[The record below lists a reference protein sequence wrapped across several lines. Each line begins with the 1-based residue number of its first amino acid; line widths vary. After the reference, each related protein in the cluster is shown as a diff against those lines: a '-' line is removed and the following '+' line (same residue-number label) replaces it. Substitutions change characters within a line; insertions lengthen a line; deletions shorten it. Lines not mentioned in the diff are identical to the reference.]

1 MQTKSHEA
9 LLAAE
14 VSQELA
20 DEVTDTDEAVAA
32 EQAALVSAAVAPRAL
47 TDETIVSL
55 GEKEW
60 MFKGRHGQVPRKYF
74 KPDVWLLIGG
84 RGSGKTRTGA
94 EWVNGMANGLAPIA
108 YAKTGPIALVGET
121 LADVRDVMIEGPAGI
136 LATGRKGKPRFEA
149 SRRRVIWDNGL
160 TAMMFSSEDPESLR
174 GPQFAAAWC
183 DEAAKWKNA
192 MATWDMLQFGLR
204 LGTRPQVIVTTTP
217 KPTPLVKMLSGDKD
231 THVTRMKTGDN
242 AAHLAGGFI
251 ERLNK
256 RYGGTRL
263 GRQEMDGELI
273 EDRDDALWQ
282 RDRLEGLRGQAPDSL
297 QRIVV
302 AVDPPAASTKSADA
316 CGIVAVGL
324 GADGTVHVLADAS
337 VKQAAPNV
345 WASAAVRLYHQLS
358 ADCILAEVNQ
368 GGDMVA
374 SVLRTVDPNVPVKS
388 VRAQR
393 GKWLRAEPVAALYEQ
408 GRVFHCGKFAE
419 LEDEMCNFG
428 RDGLAEGRSPDR
440 VDALV
445 WAVNELVF
453 SAERE
458 PRVRQL

>member
-1 MQTKSHEA
+1 MTSDGLPDLVAGFTQ
-9 LLAAE
+9 
-14 VSQELA
+14 QEIA
-20 DEVTDTDEAVAA
+20 NYAG
-32 EQAALVSAAVAPRAL
+32 P
-47 TDETIVSL
+47 
-55 GEKEW
+55 EW
-60 MFKGRHGQVPRKYF
+60 PYKGRMKQVPPEEVRLRRV
-74 KPDVWLLIGG
+74 DVWLVIGG
-84 RGSGKTRTGA
+84 RGSGKTRAGA
-94 EWVNGMANGLAPIA
+94 EWVNAMTGGYPPIA
-108 YAKTGPIALVGET
+108 YEKTGPIALVGET

-136 LATGRKGKPRFEA
+136 LATGRKGKPRYEA
-149 SRRRVIWDNGL
+149 SRRRVVWENGL

-204 LGTRPQVIVTTTP
+204 LGTRPQVLVTTTP
-217 KPTPLVKMLSGDKD
+217 KPTALVKMLCSDAD
-231 THVTRMKTGDN
+231 TAVTRMRTGDN
-242 AAHLAGGFI
+242 AEHLAGGFLA
-251 ERLNK
+251 RLNK

-263 GRQEMDGELI
+263 GRQELDGELI
-273 EDRDDALWQ
+273 EDRDDALWSRSQ
-282 RDRLEGLRGQAPDSL
+282 LEALRAELPEDL

-302 AVDPPAASTKSADA
+302 AVDPPASSTKSADA
-316 CGIVAVGL
+316 CGIVAAGL
-324 GADGTVHVLADAS
+324 SADGRVHVLADGT

-345 WASAAVRLYHQLS
+345 WAAAVVQLFHGLR

-374 SVLRTVDPNVPVKS
+374 SVLRTVDNQVPVKS

-408 GRVFHCGKFAE
+408 GRVRHCGRFAE

-428 RDGLAEGRSPDR
+428 RDGLSGGHSPDR

-445 WAVNELVF
+445 WAVGELVF
-453 SAERE
+453 GAENA
-458 PRVRQL
+458 PRIRSL